1 MTYHIFLCDKEW
13 EIQRILHVS
22 ADLKNNPANPIKPKV
37 RLTELLEN
45 PLSLT
50 DNEDLDAQKQLM
62 VSLRF
67 LGVPKEIP
75 AIICNYSKYFLV
87 ILAHVRDEEDYKKF
101 ADLFSET
108 LSWAEENLQL
118 PYQDEYFQIQQ
129 MNNQLINSQR
139 ALMRSNQQLKQ
150 VLDEIRDANTTI
162 ALLEHDDLTNLYCL
176 SSFYRKARKRLA
188 ESNGQTF
195 DIIVLDIERFK
206 LVNEIFGRKAGD
218 QLLQSLAMFLLSLSG
233 ADHGILARAS
243 ADTFYM
249 MMPGELKFYETLG
262 QEMPMFF
269 KSYPLPV
276 RIGEKIGV
284 YSDSNADT
292 SISIEQ
298 MCDRALLALDTI
310 QPQSLSRVAFYN
322 HSLHESL
329 LLEHRILDSVPDA
342 LENREFKLFLQPKVD
357 IRSGEVI
364 GAEALIRW
372 IHPELGFI
380 APDKF
385 IPLLEKE
392 GDIYHV
398 DQFIWE
404 EACRILKT
412 RKEMGLRSLPISVN
426 VARGDLY
433 QNDLCDVLTNLIK
446 TYGLDASLLRLEILE
461 RVYVRDSSNLF
472 EILTNLRNHGFLI
485 EMDDFGTG
493 ESSLSMVAKM
503 PIDVLKLDR
512 QFIVSCLQD
521 PRQMEIIRFIV
532 QLAKTLD
539 MKIIAEGVETR
550 EQADF
555 LLSLG
560 CLYAQGYFYGKPEP
574 ADAFLKVP

>member
-13 EIQRILHVS
+13 MIQRILHVS
-22 ADLKNNPANPIKPKV
+22 PDLENDPENPIHPDV
-37 RLTELLEN
+37 RLTTLVEN
-45 PLSLT
+45 PASLT

-62 VSLRF
+62 VPLRF
-67 LGVPKEIP
+67 CGRPAEIP
-75 AIICNYSKYFLV
+75 AIISNYSKYFLV
-87 ILAHVRDEEDYKKF
+87 ILAHVRNENDYREF

-108 LSWAEENLQL
+108 LSWAEENLQV
-118 PYQDEYFQIQQ
+118 PYQDEYFEIQQ

-139 ALMRSNQQLKQ
+139 ALVRSNQQLKQ
-150 VLDEIRDANTTI
+150 VLDKIRDANTTI
-162 ALLEHDDLTNLYCL
+162 SLLERDDLTNLYCL
-176 SSFYRKARKRLA
+176 SSFYRKAGKRLEQA
-188 ESNGQTF
+188 GNGTF

-206 LVNEIFGRKAGD
+206 LINEIFGRKAGD
-218 QLLQSLAMFLLSLSG
+218 EFLQAVALFLLGLNG
-233 ADHGILARAS
+233 ADQGILARAS
-243 ADTFYM
+243 ADVFYM
-249 MMPGELKFYETLG
+249 MMPEKLKFYEILE
-262 QEMPMFF
+262 QKMPAFF
-269 KSYPLPV
+269 KAYPLPV
-276 RIGEKIGV
+276 RISGKIGV
-284 YSDSNADT
+284 YQNADST
-292 SISIEQ
+292 ISIEQ
-298 MCDRALLALDTI
+298 MCDRALLALDKI
-310 QPQSLSRVAFYN
+310 KPQDSSRVAFYN
-322 HSLHESL
+322 HSLHESM

-342 LENREFKLFLQPKVD
+342 LANREFKLFLQPKVD
-357 IRSGEVI
+357 IRTGQFI

-404 EACRILKT
+404 EACQILKK
-412 RKEMGLRSLPISVN
+412 RKERGLRPLPISVN
-426 VARGDLY
+426 VARADLY
-433 QNDLCDVLTNLIK
+433 QEDLCDVLTNLIQ
-446 TYGLDASLLRLEILE
+446 TYGLDPSMLRLEILE

-472 EILTNLRNHGFLI
+472 QILSNLRNHGFLI

-532 QLAKTLD
+532 QLAKTLN
-539 MKIIAEGVETR
+539 MKIIAEGVETK

-560 CLYAQGYFYGKPEP
+560 CRYAQGYFYGKPEP
-574 ADAFLKVP
+574 ADTFLKVP

>member
-37 RLTELLEN
+37 RLTELVEK

-108 LSWAEENLQL
+108 LSWAEENLQV

-342 LENREFKLFLQPKVD
+342 LANREFKLFLQPKVD
-357 IRSGEVI
+357 IRSGEVV

-433 QNDLCDVLTNLIK
+433 QDDLCDVLTNLIK

-472 EILTNLRNHGFLI
+472 EILANLRNHGFLI